1 MTRRWTGSAGIAGGG
16 EARFLRALP
25 LAALLCTTSLAPWPA
40 WSQEAGEAGDA
51 AEATEAAEAGEDLL
65 TAEELQTLVAPV
77 ALYPDTLLIQILV
90 GATAPLD
97 VVKADRLIA
106 RNDGADPDAFEA
118 EVKAEAFDPS
128 VEVLTLAFP
137 EVVGEMAT
145 HIEWTETVGT
155 AMLAQSDDMLDAV
168 QVMRDTA
175 IDTGAL
181 VDNEEQ
187 VVTRDET
194 TDAVIIQ
201 PADPQVVYVP
211 RYDPQVVYDTSLSDA
226 LIAGAVTF
234 GTVALISEI
243 FDDDDDWGGSYWG
256 CRNCGGWGGGPII
269 RDPDIDIDI
278 DGNVNIGNRLNID
291 RGDRLNIDRDNI
303 NIDRDNLNID
313 RDNIGNNVGWR
324 PDPDRSGEAR
334 DKIAARRGE
343 GGATTLPIKRPASDA
358 DALRDRL
365 SRETGARDITRE
377 RDPGRI
383 RDSVAANRPAV
394 NRPSGDRPSVS
405 RPSGERP
412 AVNRPSG
419 DRPAVNRPQVDRPS
433 GDGAAD
439 ARAKLRERSASH
451 AALKR
456 PAQVRKP
463 NVSRPAAA
471 NAAKRAPQIQRKSSG
486 NRAKAASHRGGG
498 AKARMK
504 RR

>member
-1 MTRRWTGSAGIAGGG
+1 MMRKWTGSGGIGGG
-16 EARFLRALP
+16 REAWSFRVLP
-25 LAALLCTTSLAPWPA
+25 LAALLCTTALAPWAA
-40 WSQEAGEAGDA
+40 WSQVADQAAET
-51 AEATEAAEAGEDLL
+51 AEATEAAATDEELL
-65 TAEELQTLVAPV
+65 TPAELQTLVAPV

-106 RNDGADPDAFEA
+106 RNDGSDPDAFEA

-155 AMLAQSDDMLDAV
+155 AMLAQSDDVLEAV
-168 QVMRDTA
+168 QVMRNVA

-181 VDNEEQ
+181 VDSEQQ
-187 VVTRDET
+187 VVSRDAT
-194 TDAVIIQ
+194 TDTVIIQ

-211 RYDPQVVYDTSLSDA
+211 QYDPQVVYDNSLTDA

-234 GTVALISEI
+234 GTVAIIAEI
-243 FDDDDDWGGSYWG
+243 FDDDDYWGGYWG

-269 RDPDIDIDI
+269 RDPDIDIDV
-278 DGNVNIGNRLNID
+278 DGNVNIGNRLDID
-291 RGDRLNIDRDNI
+291 RGDRV

-324 PDPDRSGEAR
+324 PDPDSSGEAR
-334 DKIAARRGE
+334 DKIAARRDE
-343 GGATTLPIKRPASDA
+343 GGATKLPIDRQPSDA

-365 SRETGARDITRE
+365 SRETGARDITRDRE
-377 RDPGRI
+377 PGQI
-383 RDSVAANRPAV
+383 RDSVAA
-394 NRPSGDRPSVS
+394 
-405 RPSGERP
+405 ERP

-419 DRPAVNRPQVDRPS
+419 DRPAVNRPS
-433 GDGAAD
+433 GDGGGE
-439 ARAKLRERSASH
+439 ARAKLQERTASP

-456 PAQVRKP
+456 PAEVRKP
-463 NVSRPAAA
+463 NVSRPQAA
-471 NAAKRAPQIQRKSSG
+471 NAVKRAPQIQQKSSG
-486 NRAKAASHRGGG
+486 NRAKAASQRGGG
-498 AKARMK
+498 AKAKMK